1 MTKQPNGFM
10 HNSKMKTRRV
20 LPGSLAAVALVS
32 AAGTA
37 LLGNSQTSHSEHKN
51 DPPAKL
57 VEIVRNSTRKFTDIN
72 AAIAAG
78 YRQNGGCVSGPDR
91 GAMGVHFAHPVLFA
105 DPQLD
110 ATRPE
115 VLVYESVGGRLRL
128 VAVEYVVD
136 AATWLRLNNNVPPVL
151 EGQHFHFVNSPNRY
165 NSPPFF
171 ELHVWAWRD
180 NPSGTFADWNPE
192 VSCDKR

>member
-1 MTKQPNGFM
+1 ML
-10 HNSKMKTRRV
+10 R
-20 LPGSLAAVALVS
+20 GSLAAIAMLS
-32 AAGTA
+32 AAGTT
-37 LLGNSQTSHSEHKN
+37 LLGDSQTSHAGHNQK

-57 VEIVRNSTRKFTDIN
+57 VEIVRNATKRFTDIN

-78 YRQNGGCVSGPDR
+78 YVQNGGCVSGPDR
-91 GAMGVHFAHPVLFA
+91 GAMGVHYVNPALFA
-105 DPQLD
+105 DGLLD

-115 VLVYESVGGRLRL
+115 VLVYEPDGGKLKL

-136 AATWLRLNNNVPPVL
+136 AAVWLARNGGPPIL

-180 NPSGTFADWNPE
+180 NPNGAFVDWNTE
-192 VSCDKR
+192 VSCEGR